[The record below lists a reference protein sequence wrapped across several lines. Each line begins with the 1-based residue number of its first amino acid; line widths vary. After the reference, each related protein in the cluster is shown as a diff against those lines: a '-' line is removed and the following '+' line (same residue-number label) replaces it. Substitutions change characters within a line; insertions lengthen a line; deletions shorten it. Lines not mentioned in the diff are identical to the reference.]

1 MKIVIINGSARKGNT
16 LTAINAFIKGASEKN
31 EIEIIEPDKLNI
43 APCKGCGVCQCS
55 KGCVDKDDT
64 NPTIDKIAEHLILFV
79 DDNPIGTCRYYKKDD
94 SYYFGRLA
102 ILKEYRNKNY
112 GGLLLK
118 EAINNLKKENAHKVI
133 LNSQL
138 SAKDFYIKHDFLQE
152 GEVFYEEGCPHIKM
166 YLKLGE

>member
-1 MKIVIINGSARKGNT
+1 MVMAQIKSFKI
-16 LTAINAFIKGASEKN
+16 LPEEAINIRTKVFVEEQGFKE
-31 EIEIIEPDKLNI
+31 EFD
-43 APCKGCGVCQCS
+43 
-55 KGCVDKDDT
+55 
-64 NPTIDKIAEHLILFV
+64 TIDKIAEHLILFA

-118 EAINNLKKENAHKVI
+118 EAINNLKKVNAHKVI

-138 SAKDFYIKHDFLQE
+138 SAKDFYIKHGFLQE

-166 YLKLGE
+166 YLNLGE

>member
-1 MKIVIINGSARKGNT
+1 MEQIKSFKI
-16 LTAINAFIKGASEKN
+16 LPEEAINIRTKVFVEEQGFKE
-31 EIEIIEPDKLNI
+31 EFD
-43 APCKGCGVCQCS
+43 
-55 KGCVDKDDT
+55 
-64 NPTIDKIAEHLILFV
+64 TIDKIAEHLILFA

-118 EAINNLKKENAHKVI
+118 EAINNLKKVNAHKVI

-138 SAKDFYIKHDFLQE
+138 SAKDFYIKHGFLQE

-166 YLKLGE
+166 YLNLGE

>member
-1 MKIVIINGSARKGNT
+1 MEQIKSFKI
-16 LTAINAFIKGASEKN
+16 LPEEAINIRTKVFVEEQGFKE
-31 EIEIIEPDKLNI
+31 EFD
-43 APCKGCGVCQCS
+43 
-55 KGCVDKDDT
+55 
-64 NPTIDKIAEHLILFV
+64 TIDKIAEHLILFV

>member
-1 MKIVIINGSARKGNT
+1 MEQIKSFKI
-16 LTAINAFIKGASEKN
+16 LPEEAINIRTKVFVEEQGFKE
-31 EIEIIEPDKLNI
+31 EFD
-43 APCKGCGVCQCS
+43 
-55 KGCVDKDDT
+55 
-64 NPTIDKIAEHLILFV
+64 TIDKIAEHLILFV

-118 EAINNLKKENAHKVI
+118 EAINNLKKENAHKAF

-138 SAKDFYIKHDFLQE
+138 SAKDFYIKHGFLQE

-166 YLKLGE
+166 YLKLG

>member
-1 MKIVIINGSARKGNT
+1 MEQIKSFKI
-16 LTAINAFIKGASEKN
+16 LPEEAINIRTKVFVEEQGFKE
-31 EIEIIEPDKLNI
+31 EFDTI
-43 APCKGCGVCQCS
+43 A
-55 KGCVDKDDT
+55 
-64 NPTIDKIAEHLILFV
+64 KIAEHLILFV

>member
-1 MKIVIINGSARKGNT
+1 MEQIKSFKI
-16 LTAINAFIKGASEKN
+16 LPEEAINIRTKVFVEEQGFKE
-31 EIEIIEPDKLNI
+31 EFD
-43 APCKGCGVCQCS
+43 
-55 KGCVDKDDT
+55 
-64 NPTIDKIAEHLILFV
+64 TIDKIAEHLILFV

-138 SAKDFYIKHDFLQE
+138 SAKDFYIKHGFLQE

-166 YLKLGE
+166 YLNLGE

>member
-1 MKIVIINGSARKGNT
+1 MEQIKSFKI
-16 LTAINAFIKGASEKN
+16 LPEEAINIRTKVFVEEQGFKE
-31 EIEIIEPDKLNI
+31 EFD
-43 APCKGCGVCQCS
+43 
-55 KGCVDKDDT
+55 
-64 NPTIDKIAEHLILFV
+64 TIDKIAEHLILFV
-79 DDNPIGTCRYYKKDD
+79 YDNPIGTCRYYKKDD

-118 EAINNLKKENAHKVI
+118 ETINNLKKENAHKVF

-138 SAKDFYIKHDFLQE
+138 RAKDFYIKHGFLQE

-166 YLKLGE
+166 YLNLGE

>member
-1 MKIVIINGSARKGNT
+1 MEQIKSFKI
-16 LTAINAFIKGASEKN
+16 LPEEAINIRTKVFVEEQGFKE
-31 EIEIIEPDKLNI
+31 EFD
-43 APCKGCGVCQCS
+43 
-55 KGCVDKDDT
+55 
-64 NPTIDKIAEHLILFV
+64 TIDKIAEHLILFV

-166 YLKLGE
+166 YIKLGE

>member
-1 MKIVIINGSARKGNT
+1 MEQIKSFKI
-16 LTAINAFIKGASEKN
+16 LPEEAINIRTKVFVEEQGFKE
-31 EIEIIEPDKLNI
+31 EFD
-43 APCKGCGVCQCS
+43 
-55 KGCVDKDDT
+55 
-64 NPTIDKIAEHLILFV
+64 TIDKIAEHLILFV

-118 EAINNLKKENAHKVI
+118 EAINNLKKENAHKVF

-152 GEVFYEEGCPHIKM
+152 GEMFYEEGCPHIKM
-166 YLKLGE
+166 YLKLG

>member
-1 MKIVIINGSARKGNT
+1 MEQIKSFKI
-16 LTAINAFIKGASEKN
+16 LPEEAINIRTKVFVEEQGFKE
-31 EIEIIEPDKLNI
+31 EFD
-43 APCKGCGVCQCS
+43 
-55 KGCVDKDDT
+55 
-64 NPTIDKIAEHLILFV
+64 TIDKIAEHLILFV

-118 EAINNLKKENAHKVI
+118 ETINNLKKENAHKVF

-138 SAKDFYIKHDFLQE
+138 RAKDFYIKHGFLQE

-166 YLKLGE
+166 YLNLGE

>member
-1 MKIVIINGSARKGNT
+1 MEQIKSFKI
-16 LTAINAFIKGASEKN
+16 LPEEAINIRTKVFVEEQGFKE
-31 EIEIIEPDKLNI
+31 EFD
-43 APCKGCGVCQCS
+43 
-55 KGCVDKDDT
+55 
-64 NPTIDKIAEHLILFV
+64 TIDKIAEHLILFV

-118 EAINNLKKENAHKVI
+118 EAINNLKKENAHKAF

-138 SAKDFYIKHDFLQE
+138 SAKDFYIKHGFLQE

-166 YLKLGE
+166 YLNFGE

>member
-1 MKIVIINGSARKGNT
+1 MVMEQIKSFKI
-16 LTAINAFIKGASEKN
+16 LPEEAINIRTKVFVEEQGFKE
-31 EIEIIEPDKLNI
+31 ELD
-43 APCKGCGVCQCS
+43 
-55 KGCVDKDDT
+55 
-64 NPTIDKIAEHLILFV
+64 TIDKIAEHLILFV

-112 GGLLLK
+112 GSLLLK

-138 SAKDFYIKHDFLQE
+138 SAKDFYIKHGFLQE

>member
-1 MKIVIINGSARKGNT
+1 MGQIKSFKI
-16 LTAINAFIKGASEKN
+16 LPDEAINIRTKVFVEEQGFKE
-31 EIEIIEPDKLNI
+31 EFD
-43 APCKGCGVCQCS
+43 
-55 KGCVDKDDT
+55 
-64 NPTIDKIAEHLILFV
+64 TIDKIAEHLILFV

-118 EAINNLKKENAHKVI
+118 EAINKLKKENAHKVI

-138 SAKDFYIKHDFLQE
+138 SAKDFYIKHGFLQE

-166 YLKLGE
+166 YLNLGE

>member
-1 MKIVIINGSARKGNT
+1 MEQIKSFKI
-16 LTAINAFIKGASEKN
+16 LPEEAINIRTKVFVEEQGFKE
-31 EIEIIEPDKLNI
+31 EFD
-43 APCKGCGVCQCS
+43 
-55 KGCVDKDDT
+55 
-64 NPTIDKIAEHLILFV
+64 TIDKIAEHLILFV

-138 SAKDFYIKHDFLQE
+138 SAKDFYIKHGFLQE

>member
-1 MKIVIINGSARKGNT
+1 MEQIKSFKI
-16 LTAINAFIKGASEKN
+16 LPEEAINIRTKVFVEEQGFKE
-31 EIEIIEPDKLNI
+31 EFD
-43 APCKGCGVCQCS
+43 
-55 KGCVDKDDT
+55 
-64 NPTIDKIAEHLILFV
+64 TIDKIAEHLILFV

-112 GGLLLK
+112 GSLLLK
-118 EAINNLKKENAHKVI
+118 EAINNFKKENAHKVI

-166 YLKLGE
+166 YLNLGE

>member
-1 MKIVIINGSARKGNT
+1 MEQIKSFKI
-16 LTAINAFIKGASEKN
+16 LPEEAINIRTKVFVEEQGFKE
-31 EIEIIEPDKLNI
+31 EFD
-43 APCKGCGVCQCS
+43 
-55 KGCVDKDDT
+55 
-64 NPTIDKIAEHLILFV
+64 TIDKIAEHLILFV

-118 EAINNLKKENAHKVI
+118 EAINKLKKENAHKVI

-138 SAKDFYIKHDFLQE
+138 SAKDFYIKHGFLQE

-166 YLKLGE
+166 YLKLG

>member
-1 MKIVIINGSARKGNT
+1 MEQIKSFKI
-16 LTAINAFIKGASEKN
+16 LPEEAINIRTKVFVEEQGFKE
-31 EIEIIEPDKLNI
+31 EFD
-43 APCKGCGVCQCS
+43 
-55 KGCVDKDDT
+55 
-64 NPTIDKIAEHLILFV
+64 TIDKIAEHLILFA

-138 SAKDFYIKHDFLQE
+138 SAKDFYIKHGFLQE

-166 YLKLGE
+166 YLNLGE

>member
-1 MKIVIINGSARKGNT
+1 MEQIKSFKI
-16 LTAINAFIKGASEKN
+16 LPEEAINIRTKVFVEEQGFKE
-31 EIEIIEPDKLNI
+31 EFD
-43 APCKGCGVCQCS
+43 
-55 KGCVDKDDT
+55 
-64 NPTIDKIAEHLILFV
+64 TIDKIAEHLILFV

-138 SAKDFYIKHDFLQE
+138 SAKDFYIKHGFLQE
-152 GEVFYEEGCPHIKM
+152 GEVFYEEGCPHIKL
-166 YLKLGE
+166 YLNLGE

>member
-1 MKIVIINGSARKGNT
+1 MEQIKSFKI
-16 LTAINAFIKGASEKN
+16 LPEEAINIRTKVFVEEQGFKE
-31 EIEIIEPDKLNI
+31 EFD
-43 APCKGCGVCQCS
+43 
-55 KGCVDKDDT
+55 
-64 NPTIDKIAEHLILFV
+64 TIDKIAEHLILFV

-138 SAKDFYIKHDFLQE
+138 SAKDFYIKHGFLQE

-166 YLKLGE
+166 YLKLG

>member
-1 MKIVIINGSARKGNT
+1 MEQIKSFKI
-16 LTAINAFIKGASEKN
+16 LPEEAINIRTKVFVEEQGFKE
-31 EIEIIEPDKLNI
+31 EFD
-43 APCKGCGVCQCS
+43 
-55 KGCVDKDDT
+55 
-64 NPTIDKIAEHLILFV
+64 TIDKIAEHLILFV

-112 GGLLLK
+112 GSLLLK

-138 SAKDFYIKHDFLQE
+138 SAKDFYIKHGFLQE

-166 YLKLGE
+166 YFKLGE

>member
-1 MKIVIINGSARKGNT
+1 MEQIKSFKI
-16 LTAINAFIKGASEKN
+16 LPEEAINIRTKVFVEEQGFKE
-31 EIEIIEPDKLNI
+31 EFD
-43 APCKGCGVCQCS
+43 
-55 KGCVDKDDT
+55 
-64 NPTIDKIAEHLILFV
+64 TIDKIAEHLILFV

-112 GGLLLK
+112 GSLLLK

-166 YLKLGE
+166 YFKLGE

>member
-1 MKIVIINGSARKGNT
+1 MEQIKSFKI
-16 LTAINAFIKGASEKN
+16 LPEEAINIRTKVFVEEQGFKE
-31 EIEIIEPDKLNI
+31 EF
-43 APCKGCGVCQCS
+43 
-55 KGCVDKDDT
+55 DT
-64 NPTIDKIAEHLILFV
+64 IGKISEHLILFV

-138 SAKDFYIKHDFLQE
+138 SAKDFYIKHGFLQE

-166 YLKLGE
+166 YLNLGE

>member
-1 MKIVIINGSARKGNT
+1 MEQIKSFKI
-16 LTAINAFIKGASEKN
+16 LPEEAINIRTKVFVEEQGFKE
-31 EIEIIEPDKLNI
+31 EFD
-43 APCKGCGVCQCS
+43 
-55 KGCVDKDDT
+55 
-64 NPTIDKIAEHLILFV
+64 TIDKIAEHLILFV

-138 SAKDFYIKHDFLQE
+138 RAKDFYIKHDFLQE

-166 YLKLGE
+166 YLNLGE

>member
-1 MKIVIINGSARKGNT
+1 MEQIKSFKI
-16 LTAINAFIKGASEKN
+16 LPEEAINIRTKVFVEEQGFKEEFDS
-31 EIEIIEPDKLNI
+31 
-43 APCKGCGVCQCS
+43 
-55 KGCVDKDDT
+55 
-64 NPTIDKIAEHLILFV
+64 IDKIAEHLILFV
-79 DDNPIGTCRYYKKDD
+79 DDNPIGACRYYKKDD

-112 GGLLLK
+112 GSLLLK

-138 SAKDFYIKHDFLQE
+138 SAKDFYIKHGFLQE

-166 YLKLGE
+166 YFKLGE

>member
-1 MKIVIINGSARKGNT
+1 MEQIKSFKI
-16 LTAINAFIKGASEKN
+16 LPEEAINIRTKVFVEEQGFKE
-31 EIEIIEPDKLNI
+31 EFD
-43 APCKGCGVCQCS
+43 
-55 KGCVDKDDT
+55 
-64 NPTIDKIAEHLILFV
+64 TIDKIAEHLILFV

-118 EAINNLKKENAHKVI
+118 EAINNLKKVNAHKVI

-138 SAKDFYIKHDFLQE
+138 SAKDFYIKHGFFQE

-166 YLKLGE
+166 YLKLG

>member
-1 MKIVIINGSARKGNT
+1 MEQIKSFKI
-16 LTAINAFIKGASEKN
+16 LPEEAINIRTKVFVEEQGFKE
-31 EIEIIEPDKLNI
+31 EFD
-43 APCKGCGVCQCS
+43 
-55 KGCVDKDDT
+55 
-64 NPTIDKIAEHLILFV
+64 TIDKIAEHLILFA

-112 GGLLLK
+112 GSLLLK

>member
-1 MKIVIINGSARKGNT
+1 MEQIKSFKI
-16 LTAINAFIKGASEKN
+16 LPEEAINIRTKVFVEEQGFKE
-31 EIEIIEPDKLNI
+31 EFD
-43 APCKGCGVCQCS
+43 
-55 KGCVDKDDT
+55 
-64 NPTIDKIAEHLILFV
+64 TIDKIAEHLILFV

-118 EAINNLKKENAHKVI
+118 GAINNLKKENAHKVI

-138 SAKDFYIKHDFLQE
+138 SAKDFYIKHGFLQE

-166 YLKLGE
+166 YLNLGE

>member
-1 MKIVIINGSARKGNT
+1 MEQIKSFKI
-16 LTAINAFIKGASEKN
+16 LPEEAINIRTKVFVEEQGFKE
-31 EIEIIEPDKLNI
+31 EFD
-43 APCKGCGVCQCS
+43 
-55 KGCVDKDDT
+55 
-64 NPTIDKIAEHLILFV
+64 TIDKIAEHLILFV

-166 YLKLGE
+166 FLKLGE

>member
-1 MKIVIINGSARKGNT
+1 MVMEQIKSFKI
-16 LTAINAFIKGASEKN
+16 LPEEAINIRTKVFVEEQGFKE
-31 EIEIIEPDKLNI
+31 ELD
-43 APCKGCGVCQCS
+43 
-55 KGCVDKDDT
+55 
-64 NPTIDKIAEHLILFV
+64 TIDKIAEHLILFV

-94 SYYFGRLA
+94 YYYFGRLA

-118 EAINNLKKENAHKVI
+118 ETINNLKKENAHKVF

-138 SAKDFYIKHDFLQE
+138 SAKDFYIKHGFLQE

>member
-1 MKIVIINGSARKGNT
+1 MEQIKSFKI
-16 LTAINAFIKGASEKN
+16 LPEEAINIRTKVFVEEQGFKE
-31 EIEIIEPDKLNI
+31 EFD
-43 APCKGCGVCQCS
+43 
-55 KGCVDKDDT
+55 
-64 NPTIDKIAEHLILFV
+64 TIDKIAEHLILFV

-112 GGLLLK
+112 GSLLLK
-118 EAINNLKKENAHKVI
+118 EAINNFKKENAHKVI

-138 SAKDFYIKHDFLQE
+138 SAKDFYIKHGFLQE

-166 YLKLGE
+166 YLKLG